1 MIEDLSKIDIGTLRR
16 KRDQAWEM
24 AGFARKDED
33 RADELRWINKAQRY
47 AAEIGRRIREEGK

>member
-1 MIEDLSKIDIGTLRR
+1 MDENLNKVDIGTLRR

-24 AGFARKDED
+24 AGFARKDND

-47 AAEIGRRIREEGK
+47 TAEIGKRVREEQR